1 MITPNVKGKWFF
13 FRVIFRGM
21 WLKSHPCDNLRKS
34 RRRAIFSFFFSFH
47 DNLTR
52 KRFLV
57 IFQMADTSFHTQHI
71 HTHAQTYIKCYKKFK
86 ILRTFFRCSLWNFL
100 KFILIRGMKNTL
112 EVYFMY
118 QYSEF
123 HHVFIRDN
131 HQLNWFLFRSVLQ
144 ILQNVLIIS

>member
-1 MITPNVKGKWFF
+1 MIF

-47 DNLTR
+47 DNFTR

-57 IFQMADTSFHTQHI
+57 IFHMADTSFHTQHI
-71 HTHAQTYIKCYKKFK
+71 HTHAQTYIKYYKKFK

-112 EVYFMY
+112 ELYFIY
-118 QYSEF
+118 QYSRVSSCLYTRQSSAKLILISF
-123 HHVFIRDN
+123 GFTNSSKCSYNFIVM
-131 HQLNWFLFRSVLQ
+131 FL
-144 ILQNVLIIS
+144 